1 MAKAEHM
8 KGVSVVARTGARG
21 TTYGA
26 RYTLRDGKRPLVKPP
41 AAGWADWQQ
50 AFDAACAA
58 QRSENLRTDTH
69 GGQLMTVNSLIEEFY
84 LPEHQADVAVPHRTR
99 QSHLGDGTGQAKAMG
114 RKNTLGAKFAIRYVF
129 GHHRLCD
136 LNRQQIV
143 EWQNE
148 MVSSGAYKVSSIK
161 AKRDLLRA
169 ILQITVV
176 NGWLPLNYANSVRQ
190 PREVVT
196 EEPGL
201 EPHHWALLR
210 SRLSGEVTR
219 LFVEVT
225 LESGLR
231 KGESSGLR
239 AMDVMSPNDKE
250 PAPHLHVRQKI
261 SWPGLKEVAA
271 ERERLGLPPDPEPK
285 RYTIDDYLKMNKP
298 GRRLALSEP
307 MYLRLGAHIE
317 RFNLLPEDLLFDY
330 GILRVEHKL
339 AREVDPLPTEFPV
352 GRYVNAAGRSGE
364 HGQQNT
370 YSYGC
375 RCPFCTRAYSEYRF
389 WWARKRGRK
398 AAAPWLED
406 GFLESRAGN
415 TTPLDLH
422 WFDRAVWKRATGE
435 LGYDWTLHDL
445 RHAMITWAVE
455 AGVPLQVIQQ
465 DAGHSHATTTE
476 AQQEPA
482 PPAPRT
488 APAPEPDPPQT
499 NLPDPAV
506 ALVLAD
512 PNLTPVEKAAILRA
526 LCPPCGPGARP
537 GNERRTPRTSSPSA
551 GAPGHRR
558 SAAPRGRT
566 A

>member
-8 KGVSVVARTGARG
+8 KGVSVVARIGARG

-41 AAGWADWQQ
+41 AAGWADHQQ

-69 GGQLMTVNSLIEEFY
+69 GGQLMTVNSLIDDFY
-84 LPEHQADVAVPHRTR
+84 LPEHKSDVAVTHRTR
-99 QSHLGDGTGQAKAMG
+99 QSHLGDGTGQAKRMG

-129 GHHRLCD
+129 GDYRLCD
-136 LNRQQIV
+136 LNRQQV
-143 EWQNE
+143 VLWQDQ
-148 MVSSGAYKVSSIK
+148 MVSSGAYKASSIK

-169 ILQITVV
+169 ILNIAVL
-176 NGWLPLNYANSVRQ
+176 NGWLPLNYVNSVKQ
-190 PREVVT
+190 PHDVVP

-201 EPHHWALLR
+201 EPHHWSLLR
-210 SRLSGEVTR
+210 SRLNGEVTR

-250 PAPHLHVRQKI
+250 PSPHLHVRQKL
-261 SWPGLKEVAA
+261 SWPGVKEVA
-271 ERERLGLPPDPEPK
+271 EHRERLGLAPDPEPK
-285 RYTIDDYLKMNKP
+285 RYTIDNYLTMNKP

-307 MYLRLGAHIE
+307 MYQRLVAHIE
-317 RFNLLPEDLLFDY
+317 RFNLHPEDLLFDH
-330 GILRVEHKL
+330 GLLRVEHKL

-364 HGQQNT
+364 HGKQNT

-398 AAAPWLED
+398 AASPWLEE
-406 GFLESRAGN
+406 GYLESRAGN
-415 TTPLDLH
+415 TSPLDLH
-422 WFDRAVWKRATGE
+422 WFDRSVWKRATGE
-435 LGYDWTLHDL
+435 LGFDWTLHDL
-445 RHAMITWAVE
+445 RHAMVTWAVE
-455 AGVPLQVIQQ
+455 AGVPLHVIQRE
-465 DAGHSHATTTE
+465 AMLKIMTE
-476 AQQEPA
+476 AQEEPGPALPLMALIGFA
-482 PPAPRT
+482 PGWWTRVTQRAERSPAGVSTAVRT
-488 APAPEPDPPQT
+488 
-499 NLPDPAV
+499 
-506 ALVLAD
+506 
-512 PNLTPVEKAAILRA
+512 
-526 LCPPCGPGARP
+526 RP
-537 GNERRTPRTSSPSA
+537 G
-551 GAPGHRR
+551 
-558 SAAPRGRT
+558 
-566 A
+566 